1 MKTFDRSKTLKQLTC
16 QDWGEATY
24 DSRLVT
30 ECDRLRRVPLRDFK
44 AENLRLMVGQNIG
57 LEYLVPLALE
67 QLEEDP
73 FAEGH
78 YYPGDLL
85 VSVLGAQA
93 QFWLT
98 HPDLSERAAV
108 VANRAI
114 SLVPSVSEDGSQ
126 TVTTAVTKA
135 CETFEKRKRNMG

>member
-1 MKTFDRSKTLKQLTC
+1 MKTFDRSKTLQQLTF

-30 ECDRLRRVPLRDFK
+30 ECHRLRRVPLRDFT
-44 AENLRLMVGQNIG
+44 AEDLRLMVGQNIG

-73 FAEGH
+73 FAEGD

-93 QFWLT
+93 QFWLA
-98 HPDLSERAAV
+98 HPDLSERAGV

-114 SLVPSVSEDGSQ
+114 SLMPGVSDGGSQ
-126 TVTTAVTKA
+126 TVTTAVTNAYEK
-135 CETFEKRKRNMG
+135 FEKQKGNTG